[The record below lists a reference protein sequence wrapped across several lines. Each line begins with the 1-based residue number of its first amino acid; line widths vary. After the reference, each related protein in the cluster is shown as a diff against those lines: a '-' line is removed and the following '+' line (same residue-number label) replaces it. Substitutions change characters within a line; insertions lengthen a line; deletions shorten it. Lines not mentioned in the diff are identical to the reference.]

1 MGWAGLGWVGLV
13 WSGLVCDDDNARSLH
28 SRCGTGCAG
37 QELDETMPLPW
48 TGVCARG
55 FQTSMIND
63 ISFENLWFLNLLS
76 HLYIRHK

>member
-48 TGVCARG
+48 TGVCARVSR
-55 FQTSMIND
+55 QA
-63 ISFENLWFLNLLS
+63 
-76 HLYIRHK
+76 